1 MLMICYTS
9 EQTIYALI
17 IFDQCK
23 YIGIQIYIT
32 ICFII
37 IFFTE
42 QSQTWILTMINPH
55 TATPHKYHTA
65 KVAMEEMVEFV
76 EEAPIT
82 GAITPAGKKRKRVEE
97 SHERFDRLCG
107 SIEAVI
113 ASKARY
119 TDSDNSAFLQ
129 MLDECLKKKPD
140 HVRERL
146 KIELL
151 THAYIAN

>member
-1 MLMICYTS
+1 MYYMCQAYVGLFS
-9 EQTIYALI
+9 QTISNLD
-17 IFDQCK
+17 FDDDQPSCSNSP
-23 YIGIQIYIT
+23 QIPHSKSG
-32 ICFII
+32 
-37 IFFTE
+37 E
-42 QSQTWILTMINPH
+42 MI
-55 TATPHKYHTA
+55 
-65 KVAMEEMVEFV
+65 EEMVEFV

-82 GAITPAGKKRKRVEE
+82 GAITPAGRKRKRVKE

-151 THAYIAN
+151 THAYNAN